1 MSSLD
6 FYNHIYKATRLAC
19 NLLVKLLEILNIESI
34 AKFATMRT
42 QYLVKERSYRGS
54 LFNFVLPKVKEMLTI
69 EYGEKVDFF

>member
-34 AKFATMRT
+34 AKFATMRP
-42 QYLVKERSYRGS
+42 QYLEGEVLWGLPLQFCTPKRS
-54 LFNFVLPKVKEMLTI
+54 KEMLTI
-69 EYGEKVDFF
+69 EYGVKVDFF